1 MSYTK
6 RDYPVLLPLKAKA
19 ALEATQ
25 EAAKIVSKL
34 PHTFH
39 SFHIQESAGRFLL
52 RAFSAT
58 LEPNEKNLTELL
70 GVLYKEEAEPQG
82 GFVPSRSR
90 GGGK

>member
-6 RDYPVLLPLKAKA
+6 RDYPVLLSLKAKT

-25 EAAKIVSKL
+25 EAARIISKL

-58 LEPNEKNLTELL
+58 MEPSEKNLTELL
-70 GVLYKEEAEPQG
+70 GVLYKEEAEPQSSS
-82 GFVPSRSR
+82 VSSWPR
-90 GGGK
+90 GRGK